1 MGWLEAHLDELAQAT
16 GWPYQPGSH
25 AAAEPAALAALTL
38 EAHGRGDAAERARR
52 WLADRQAPD
61 GTLGVDDH
69 NPAPHWP
76 TALATLAWR
85 LAPTR
90 EAAAEPSYFSVID
103 RATKSILTTA
113 GQTLAPSANLGHDT
127 SLVGWTWAEGTH
139 SWQEPTAMCVLALK
153 ATGNGN
159 HPRTREGV
167 RLLIDRLLPEGGCN
181 YGNTSVLGQT
191 LKPHLEP
198 TGLTLLALTG
208 ESDSSG
214 RIKRSIAYAR
224 DATVQSRT
232 AASLAFGLLGL
243 AAHDEWPAAADDWL
257 KETFERTHRGA
268 FLPRRTLLT
277 LASLGR
283 RCPLITLAAR

>member
-1 MGWLEAHLDELAQAT
+1 MNWLEAHLDELAQTT
-16 GWPYQPGSH
+16 GWPYQPKSS
-25 AAAEPAALAALTL
+25 AAVEPAALAALAL

-52 WLADRQAPD
+52 WLTDHQARD

-76 TALATLAWR
+76 TALAILAWR
-85 LAPTR
+85 LAPAR
-90 EAAAEPSYFSVID
+90 EVVAKSSYSSAIE
-103 RATKSILTTA
+103 RATKSILATA
-113 GQTLAPSANLGHDT
+113 GQRLPRTVDLGHDT
-127 SLVGWTWAEGTH
+127 TLVGWNWAEGTH

-159 HPRTREGV
+159 HPRAREGV

-181 YGNTSVLGQT
+181 YGNTILLGQT

-198 TGLTLLALTG
+198 TGLTLLALVG
-208 ESDSSG
+208 ETDTSG
-214 RIKRSIAYAR
+214 RLKRSIAYAR
-224 DATVQSRT
+224 DATAKSRT

-243 AAHDEWPAAADDWL
+243 AAHDAWPAAADVWL
-257 KETFERTHRGA
+257 QETFERTHRGA

-283 RCPLITLAAR
+283 SCPLITLTAR